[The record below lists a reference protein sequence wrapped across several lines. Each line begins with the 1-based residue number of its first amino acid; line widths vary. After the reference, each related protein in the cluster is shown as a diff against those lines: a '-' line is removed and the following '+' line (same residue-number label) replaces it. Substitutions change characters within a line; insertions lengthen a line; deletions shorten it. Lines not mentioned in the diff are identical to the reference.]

1 MKLDLSLIDGISSF
15 VEKKHDSS
23 LHKPI
28 TIAHGDNMA
37 LLRYMK
43 EEMMRNYFHIG
54 IVDPPYGISV
64 GDMKLGANK
73 DSKPRS
79 YEMGKWD
86 NEVPSLEY
94 WFLLS
99 YVCKDLIIWGGNYFT
114 GTNVAIYEIEYKNES
129 KLYTQDITPIIKSNN
144 ENIKKINFSKG
155 VVPGRCFYYW
165 DKMNNGM
172 SFADGE
178 LALTTLD
185 KSARNILK
193 SRNLMQQDGE
203 KRHPTQKPSY
213 LYDAIHLENNLQG
226 KRVLDTHGGSFSHAI
241 AAFRNKVELLI
252 IDREESYYKSG
263 LEAFEKEFS
272 KARLF

>member
-1 MKLDLSLIDGISSF
+1 MKLDLSLIDGINSF
-15 VEKKHDSS
+15 VEKKHESS
-23 LHKPI
+23 IHKPI

-43 EEMMRNYFHIG
+43 EEMMRGYFHIG

-64 GDMKLGANK
+64 GDMKLGATK
-73 DSKPRS
+73 DSKPRT

-86 NEVPSLEY
+86 SEVPSLEY

-99 YVCKDLIIWGGNYFT
+99 YVCRELIIWGGNYFT
-114 GTNVAIYEIEYKNES
+114 GTNVGIYELTFSDGKKI
-129 KLYTQDITPIIKSNN
+129 YTQDVSQYL
-144 ENIKKINFSKG
+144 KKPQSDLARVDYSRG
-155 VVPGRCFYYW
+155 VIPGRCFYYW
-165 DKMNNGM
+165 DKLNNGM

-185 KSARNILK
+185 QSARVIGK
-193 SRNLMQQDGE
+193 SRNLMAQDGD

-213 LYDAIHLENNLQG
+213 LYDAIHLENDLKG

-263 LEAFEKEFS
+263 LQAFETEFN
-272 KARLF
+272 KPTLF